1 MFNWEKKKALL
12 KFEDVQKVYEVKG
25 QEVHKEVESLYSL
38 RKDAVREIEKA
49 VDVLI
54 KIQDFDLKNIR
65 LISEEISSIRLFTEA
80 VQYEG
85 SPEKNSNMSNGEII
99 SVLGVNTAMAM
110 TTTFG
115 VISTRKAISTLS
127 GSITTGVLGSA
138 LKNGLATGFAIGSS
152 GIITGGRVILLMCGP
167 IGWAIGAGVVGYSLI
182 NRLLIRLFKRDKNVV
197 DKINK
202 MIEEMQGIIDRL
214 NSTIQNIQQSKVRV
228 EKDRAKLS
236 FYMKRLK
243 ENRYTKTDF
252 DEIVNVIKSLCC
264 EIDKKFTL

>member
-25 QEVHKEVESLYSL
+25 QEVHKEVELLYSL

-80 VQYEG
+80 VQYED
-85 SPEKNSNMSNGEII
+85 SPEKKSNMSNGEIV

-127 GSITTGVLGSA
+127 GSVTTGVLGSA
-138 LKNGLATGFAIGSS
+138 LKNGLATGFAIGSN
-152 GIITGGRVILLMCGP
+152 GIISGGRVVLSMCGP
-167 IGWAIGAGVVGYSLI
+167 IGWAIGAGVVGYWA
-182 NRLLIRLFKRDKNVV
+182 IRFFKRDKNVV

-264 EIDKKFTL
+264 EIDKKITL

>member
-25 QEVHKEVESLYSL
+25 QEVHKQVESLYSL

-85 SPEKNSNMSNGEII
+85 SPEKISNMSNGEII

-152 GIITGGRVILLMCGP
+152 GIITGGRVILSMCGP
-167 IGWAIGAGVVGYSLI
+167 IGWAIGVGAVWYSVI
-182 NRLLIRLFKRDKNVV
+182 RLLFRFKRDKNVV

-236 FYMKRLK
+236 FYMKKLK

>member
-25 QEVHKEVESLYSL
+25 QEVHKQVESLYSL

-85 SPEKNSNMSNGEII
+85 SPEKISNMSNGEII

-152 GIITGGRVILLMCGP
+152 GIITGGRVILSMCGP
-167 IGWAIGAGVVGYSLI
+167 IGWAIGVGAVWYSLF
-182 NRLLIRLFKRDKNVV
+182 RLLFRFKRDKNVV

-236 FYMKRLK
+236 FYMKKLK